1 MYRAHLRSIFVSRSS
16 STDGRTRSG
25 SYVAGALVGALLGA
39 VEASYA
45 LYFST
50 RSPANIAGT
59 LALVLAATSL
69 SGALIAWL
77 LSLLARLRR
86 WGDAVQTSKRTSMV
100 SAAISVAITTAPVAL
115 SAHLL
120 APRRH
125 ALLGALSIALVSLGS
140 AALARVLSRA
150 LARKIDARRDKL
162 ELVPDPRPFT
172 ALALHAVAIA
182 ALLLLVAR
190 LARWP
195 LAPGA
200 IALCAATY
208 AIGSLASLSL
218 APTLARLVCAHRRA
232 SIAIAAT
239 VALIAAGATVLSL
252 RAVLPLVSLG
262 VIPWLTT
269 PLAWLAVERSTLARR
284 ARPSLAALVV
294 LAQLATLAIGSRNES
309 ARKTV
314 STRAIAADLALR
326 TMRAGLDFDRDG
338 HARWLGGDCRDDDS
352 AIHPG
357 ALDWPGD
364 GVDSDCDGSDSRLD
378 VPPRR
383 PFIVVPENVVAQP
396 NLLLITIDAM
406 RADHLGAYGYTRPTS
421 PRLDAL
427 ARESVVFDRAYANA
441 PSTRLSMP
449 AIATGRWAPTIQWD
463 NSIWWPRFT
472 TAQRTIAE
480 VLHERGYHTGGV
492 FSIPY
497 FRRSDARGF
506 ERGMD
511 EYDDRWITLHSEVG
525 GPHESTGSSARE
537 VADSAGAFVESNRQ
551 RPWFLWAHFFD
562 PHHQYVTHEDGV
574 TPRFG
579 DREVDRYDAEVHF
592 TDQHIGRVLDRLRA
606 SGQWERTVIVVTGD
620 HGEGFGEHAVN
631 THGFHLYGAQTQV
644 PMIVRVPGVAAKR
657 TRVPVSHVDI
667 APTLANLAGANNERT
682 FLGRTMVDALAYSTR
697 PEDDGEVLQEVTFDN
712 TVHRWG
718 LVTATHHVLWNETP
732 DNTRQCF
739 DLRTDLAERADL
751 FDDNPQHGACS
762 MLFDHLARSAI
773 ALRLG
778 PDFAQRLVDGV
789 FGPDQPRPAVEHPLE
804 AQFDRAIRLVGWDGE
819 TVIRRGQP
827 HTIALHFDVLSS
839 VEPGWELFVHLMGD
853 QRSRNL
859 EHPMVQGAFP
869 LARWR
874 EGQRV
879 RDRFTFTVPADFAP
893 GRYALVLGFYKDN
906 ARMSITPPERGDALK
921 RVQLSWFEVQ

>member
-1 MYRAHLRSIFVSRSS
+1 MF
-16 STDGRTRSG
+16 
-25 SYVAGALVGALLGA
+25 VAGALVGAALGA

-50 RSPANIAGT
+50 RIAINIVSTAALVIAVTSLAGA
-59 LALVLAATSL
+59 LVALVLSSL
-69 SGALIAWL
+69 VDL
-77 LSLLARLRR
+77 LR
-86 WGDAVQTSKRTSMV
+86 WGSATRASAPVRAA
-100 SAAISVAITTAPVAL
+100 SAALAVGLSTLPVAL
-115 SAHLL
+115 CAHAL

-125 ALLGALSIALVSLGS
+125 ALLGALSIALVSAACAAIARALSG
-140 AALARVLSRA
+140 ALARLV
-150 LARKIDARRDKL
+150 DARRDKL
-162 ELVPDPRPFT
+162 VEVPLPRPLTELAVT
-172 ALALHAVAIA
+172 AAATSA
-182 ALLLLVAR
+182 ALLLAAR
-190 LARWP
+190 AARWP
-195 LAPGA
+195 LTDTAVA
-200 IALCAATY
+200 FCAVAYALAA
-208 AIGSLASLSL
+208 LASLAIAPPLASL
-218 APTLARLVCAHRRA
+218 AARFRRGALAVG
-232 SIAIAAT
+232 SIG
-239 VALIAAGATVLSL
+239 AAGALGAALFSL
-252 RAVLPLVSLG
+252 RAVLPLISLG

-269 PLAWLAVERSTLARR
+269 PLAWLAIERCNLARR
-284 ARPSLAALVV
+284 ARPAMAALIV
-294 LAQLATLAIGSRNES
+294 LAQLTALALGSRSES

-314 STRAIAADLALR
+314 STRAIATDFALR
-326 TMRAGLDFDRDG
+326 SLRAGLDFDRDG

-364 GVDSDCDGSDSRLD
+364 GVDSDCDGSDSQLD

-383 PFIVVPENVVAQP
+383 PFIVVPERVASRP
-396 NLLLITIDAM
+396 NILLITIDAM
-406 RADHLGAYGYTRPTS
+406 RADHLGAYGYPRPTS
-421 PRLDAL
+421 PRIDAL
-427 ARESVVFDRAYANA
+427 ARESVVFERAYANA

-463 NSIWWPRFT
+463 SSIWWPRFT

-480 VLHERGYHTGGV
+480 TLHEGGYHTGGV

-511 EYDDRWITLHSEVG
+511 EYDDRWISLHSEVG

-537 VADSAGAFVESNRQ
+537 VADSASAFVESNRE

-562 PHHQYVTHEDGV
+562 PHHQYVAHDDGV

-579 DREVDRYDAEVHF
+579 EREVDRYDAEVHY
-592 TDQHIGRVLDRLRA
+592 TDQHIGRLLDRLRA
-606 SGQWERTVIVVTGD
+606 SGQWERTVVLVTGD

-631 THGFHLYGAQTQV
+631 THGFHLYGAQTRV
-644 PMIVRVPGVAAKR
+644 PMIVRVPGVTAKR

-667 APTLANLAGANNERT
+667 APTLANLAGAANERS
-682 FLGRTMVDALAYSTR
+682 FLGRTMVDALAYTTR
-697 PEDDGEVLQEVTFDN
+697 AEDDGEVLQEVTFDN

-739 DLRTDLAERADL
+739 DLRTDPDERADL
-751 FDDNPQHGACS
+751 FDENPQHGACS
-762 MLFDHLARSAI
+762 MLFDHLARRAI

-778 PDFAQRLVDGV
+778 PDFAQRLVEGV
-789 FGPDQPRPAVEHPLE
+789 FGPAQPRPPIEHPLE

-819 TVIRRGQP
+819 TVIQRGQP
-827 HTIALHFDVLSS
+827 HTLALHFDALATI
-839 VEPGWELFVHLMGD
+839 EPGWELFVHLMGD

-874 EGQRV
+874 AGQRV
-879 RDRFTFTVPADFAP
+879 RDRFTFTLPADFAP

-906 ARMSITPPERGDALK
+906 ARMSITPPERGDELK
-921 RVQLSWFEVQ
+921 RVQLSWFEVR